1 MGGKHSK
8 VKETVQ
14 NELQSEKT
22 EKELVETLIEE
33 QKKINSEII
42 EIKAVLAEVAE
53 IKSKKVQ
60 IKN

>member
-14 NELQSEKT
+14 NELHAEKT

-33 QKKINSEII
+33 QKKMNSEII
-42 EIKAVLAEVAE
+42 ELKAVLAEVAE